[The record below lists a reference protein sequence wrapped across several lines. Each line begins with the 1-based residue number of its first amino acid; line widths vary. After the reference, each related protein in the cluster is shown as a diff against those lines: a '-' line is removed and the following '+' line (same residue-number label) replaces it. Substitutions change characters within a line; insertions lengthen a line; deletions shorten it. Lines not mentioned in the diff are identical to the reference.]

1 MRKIL
6 LAAFAAFLFAQNL
19 PAQILKTTDVL
30 ATAASDTRLAQNR
43 ALENTA
49 QGLKMHDPFLRQIAV
64 RLGINGSALGDT
76 IYGYLRNEDT
86 YQLQFG
92 FNSLHERR
100 RQRQV
105 KTARVAAIAA
115 EGRLLAHE
123 ALADRYEALAGYF
136 FVEPKLAACRRLD
149 TLLEKEHR
157 ILREML
163 STGALDVKVSKVLD
177 AEEDRNRN
185 RLAMQEL
192 ENTRTLHRNRLRQFV
207 GDFSELDR
215 SDLATLADLQA
226 NIATLKTAPL
236 AAAGHPLL
244 DLKNAETQLEN
255 ANLNYVAAQ
264 NRQLFN
270 NFNVGYQR
278 PLFLERP
285 KNFNTFNNFY
295 LRVGLTVPLPANN
308 RFKKADAL
316 LDLREAQNEAA
327 WEQENTQTE
336 LENQF
341 VLLENLFR
349 EHALA
354 QDRLDNSLIRKML
367 DNPTLLAQ
375 ITPLEIVEL
384 EIAQQ
389 KLAISQAGLLLD
401 IAVEY
406 VELLKIAGAMG
417 HDAAVNYL
425 GKKQ

>member
-1 MRKIL
+1 MRKHL
-6 LAAFAAFLFAQNL
+6 PAAAFAAFLFAQSL
-19 PAQILKTTDVL
+19 SAQVLKTADVL

-43 ALENTA
+43 TLQNTA
-49 QGLKMHDPFLRQIAV
+49 QGLKMHDPLFQQIRV

-115 EGRLLAHE
+115 ESRLLEHE
-123 ALADRYEALAGYF
+123 ALTERYEALAGYF

-163 STGALDVKVSKVLD
+163 TTGVLDVKVSKVLD
-177 AEEDRNRN
+177 AEENRNRN
-185 RLAMQEL
+185 QLAMQEL
-192 ENTRTLHRNRLRQFV
+192 ENTRNLHKSRLRQFV
-207 GDFSELDR
+207 GEFSDLDH
-215 SDLATLADLQA
+215 SDLATLPDLRA
-226 NIATLKTAPL
+226 NVAALKAVPL
-236 AAAGHPLL
+236 AAAGHPRL
-244 DLKNAETQLEN
+244 DLKTAEVQLEN

-264 NRQLFN
+264 NKRVFD
-270 NFNVGYQR
+270 NVNIGYQR
-278 PLFLERP
+278 PLYLERP
-285 KNFNTFNNFY
+285 KNFNTFNNVSFR
-295 LRVGLTVPLPANN
+295 LGLTVPLPANN

-316 LDLREAQNEAA
+316 LDLREAQNEAD
-327 WEQENTQTE
+327 WEQENTQDE

-341 VLLENLFR
+341 VRLENLFR
-349 EHALA
+349 EHDLA

-389 KLAISQAGLLLD
+389 KLAISQAALGLD
-401 IAVEY
+401 IAIEY
-406 VELLKIAGAMG
+406 VELLEISGATG
-417 HDAAVNYL
+417 RDATVNYL
-425 GKKQ
+425 GKK